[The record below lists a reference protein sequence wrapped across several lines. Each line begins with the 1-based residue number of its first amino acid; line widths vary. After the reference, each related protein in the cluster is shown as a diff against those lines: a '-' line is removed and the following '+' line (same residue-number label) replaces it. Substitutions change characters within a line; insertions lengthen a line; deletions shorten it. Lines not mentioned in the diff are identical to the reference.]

1 MDEEQIIT
9 LFFAR
14 SEQAIEAL
22 DAKYGKLFHS
32 LSYHIVNDRQDADE
46 CVNDAYLGAWNA
58 IPPAKPDSLLPYM
71 ARIVR
76 NISLKCYWKK
86 GAAKRN
92 SPYTLA
98 LQEVEECL
106 PDRKSAEEE
115 VEARELARV
124 IACFLDTLPG
134 HRRACRAERKK
145 YLRPAD
151 PDPKEAETISGRKRG
166 VFMNAKKFS
175 DALSALDGRYV
186 EEAARYRRKHG
197 QSFWVRWGAAA
208 ACLCLL
214 AAGGALL
221 IQGRGRAA
229 PDPQQVQIPNTIL
242 TVASAA
248 EMEAYLDFKV
258 PVLEKEV
265 EAYSVFISDG
275 YPTMGQVDYADGSQF
290 RIQYGSGD
298 ISGIYGGT
306 LEESR
311 EIAGVSVAY
320 YQYDSMS
327 YAIWEVNGFAC
338 SYLYTNG
345 GDAEVDLLIQQGP

>member
-1 MDEEQIIT
+1 
-9 LFFAR
+9 
-14 SEQAIEAL
+14 
-22 DAKYGKLFHS
+22 
-32 LSYHIVNDRQDADE
+32 
-46 CVNDAYLGAWNA
+46 
-58 IPPAKPDSLLPYM
+58 
-71 ARIVR
+71 
-76 NISLKCYWKK
+76 
-86 GAAKRN
+86 
-92 SPYTLA
+92 
-98 LQEVEECL
+98 
-106 PDRKSAEEE
+106 
-115 VEARELARV
+115 
-124 IACFLDTLPG
+124 
-134 HRRACRAERKK
+134 
-145 YLRPAD
+145 
-151 PDPKEAETISGRKRG
+151 
-166 VFMNAKKFS
+166 MNAKKFS

-186 EEAARYRRKHG
+186 EEAAGTGESTG

-214 AAGGALL
+214 ATGGALL

-229 PDPQQVQIPNTIL
+229 PDPQQVQIPNPIL

>member
-115 VEARELARV
+115 VEA
-124 IACFLDTLPG
+124 
-134 HRRACRAERKK
+134 
-145 YLRPAD
+145 
-151 PDPKEAETISGRKRG
+151 
-166 VFMNAKKFS
+166 
-175 DALSALDGRYV
+175 
-186 EEAARYRRKHG
+186 
-197 QSFWVRWGAAA
+197 
-208 ACLCLL
+208 
-214 AAGGALL
+214 
-221 IQGRGRAA
+221 
-229 PDPQQVQIPNTIL
+229 
-242 TVASAA
+242 
-248 EMEAYLDFKV
+248 
-258 PVLEKEV
+258 
-265 EAYSVFISDG
+265 YSVFISDG

-327 YAIWEVNGFAC
+327 YAIWEANGFAC

>member
-124 IACFLDTLPG
+124 IACFLDTLS
-134 HRRACRAERKK
+134 AENRV
-145 YLRPAD
+145 
-151 PDPKEAETISGRKRG
+151 I
-166 VFMNAKKFS
+166 FMNAKKFS

-229 PDPQQVQIPNTIL
+229 PDPQQVQIPNPIL

>member
-1 MDEEQIIT
+1 
-9 LFFAR
+9 
-14 SEQAIEAL
+14 
-22 DAKYGKLFHS
+22 
-32 LSYHIVNDRQDADE
+32 
-46 CVNDAYLGAWNA
+46 
-58 IPPAKPDSLLPYM
+58 
-71 ARIVR
+71 
-76 NISLKCYWKK
+76 
-86 GAAKRN
+86 
-92 SPYTLA
+92 
-98 LQEVEECL
+98 
-106 PDRKSAEEE
+106 
-115 VEARELARV
+115 
-124 IACFLDTLPG
+124 
-134 HRRACRAERKK
+134 
-145 YLRPAD
+145 
-151 PDPKEAETISGRKRG
+151 
-166 VFMNAKKFS
+166 MNAKKFS

-229 PDPQQVQIPNTIL
+229 PDPQQVQIPNPILTVASAAEMEAYLDFKVPVLEKEVEAYSVFISDGYPTMGQVDYADGSQFRIQYGSGDISGIYGGRYVEEAARYRRKHGQSFWVRWGAAAACLCLLAAGGALLIQGRGRAAPDPQQVQIPNPIL

-327 YAIWEVNGFAC
+327 YAIWEANGFAC

>member
-1 MDEEQIIT
+1 
-9 LFFAR
+9 
-14 SEQAIEAL
+14 
-22 DAKYGKLFHS
+22 
-32 LSYHIVNDRQDADE
+32 
-46 CVNDAYLGAWNA
+46 
-58 IPPAKPDSLLPYM
+58 
-71 ARIVR
+71 
-76 NISLKCYWKK
+76 
-86 GAAKRN
+86 
-92 SPYTLA
+92 
-98 LQEVEECL
+98 
-106 PDRKSAEEE
+106 
-115 VEARELARV
+115 
-124 IACFLDTLPG
+124 
-134 HRRACRAERKK
+134 
-145 YLRPAD
+145 
-151 PDPKEAETISGRKRG
+151 
-166 VFMNAKKFS
+166 MNAKKFS

-229 PDPQQVQIPNTIL
+229 PDPQQVQIPNPIL

-327 YAIWEVNGFAC
+327 YAIWEMIREWGRNRARPHSCVF
-338 SYLYTNG
+338 SLP
-345 GDAEVDLLIQQGP
+345 QQRQASGQPVHLMPGAQKGHAQVS

>member
-1 MDEEQIIT
+1 M
-9 LFFAR
+9 
-14 SEQAIEAL
+14 
-22 DAKYGKLFHS
+22 
-32 LSYHIVNDRQDADE
+32 
-46 CVNDAYLGAWNA
+46 
-58 IPPAKPDSLLPYM
+58 
-71 ARIVR
+71 
-76 NISLKCYWKK
+76 K
-86 GAAKRN
+86 G
-92 SPYTLA
+92 
-98 LQEVEECL
+98 LQ
-106 PDRKSAEEE
+106 
-115 VEARELARV
+115 
-124 IACFLDTLPG
+124 
-134 HRRACRAERKK
+134 
-145 YLRPAD
+145 
-151 PDPKEAETISGRKRG
+151 
-166 VFMNAKKFS
+166 
-175 DALSALDGRYV
+175 
-186 EEAARYRRKHG
+186 
-197 QSFWVRWGAAA
+197 
-208 ACLCLL
+208 LL
-214 AAGGALL
+214 ATGGALL

-229 PDPQQVQIPNTIL
+229 PDPQQVQIPNPIL

>member
-1 MDEEQIIT
+1 
-9 LFFAR
+9 
-14 SEQAIEAL
+14 
-22 DAKYGKLFHS
+22 
-32 LSYHIVNDRQDADE
+32 
-46 CVNDAYLGAWNA
+46 
-58 IPPAKPDSLLPYM
+58 
-71 ARIVR
+71 
-76 NISLKCYWKK
+76 
-86 GAAKRN
+86 
-92 SPYTLA
+92 
-98 LQEVEECL
+98 
-106 PDRKSAEEE
+106 
-115 VEARELARV
+115 
-124 IACFLDTLPG
+124 
-134 HRRACRAERKK
+134 
-145 YLRPAD
+145 
-151 PDPKEAETISGRKRG
+151 
-166 VFMNAKKFS
+166 MNAKKLS
-175 DALSALDGRYV
+175 EAVSALDGRYV

-229 PDPQQVQIPNTIL
+229 PDPQQVQIPNPIL

-327 YAIWEVNGFAC
+327 YAIWEANGFAC